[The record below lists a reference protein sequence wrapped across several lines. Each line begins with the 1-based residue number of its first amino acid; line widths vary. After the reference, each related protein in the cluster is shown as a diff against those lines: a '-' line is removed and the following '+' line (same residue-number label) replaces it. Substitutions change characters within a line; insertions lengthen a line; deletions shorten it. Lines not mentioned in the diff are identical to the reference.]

1 MRYGATIWIEG
12 PARADIEVFRI
23 KWDSAQATA
32 GPHMTVVY
40 PQAVP
45 DATLIQARAD
55 ALLWD
60 RSPFEVTLERATD
73 YKGLEELDRDG
84 TAWLRRDFPEF
95 RNPIVLLPAAGGS
108 GVLELR
114 RLLDPLFGQPSEA
127 LKHPPF
133 VTISQGLDEAHA
145 EEVMRSLA
153 DYRPNLRFEVRA
165 VDILEVDD
173 AGAWRSLGPASLG
186 T

>member
-1 MRYGATIWIEG
+1 MRYGATIWVEG

-40 PQAVP
+40 PQAVA
-45 DATLIQARAD
+45 DATSIQDRA
-55 ALLWD
+55 AAMLRD

-73 YKGLEELDRDG
+73 YKGLGDLDPEG
-84 TAWLRRDFPEF
+84 TAWLRSAFPEF
-95 RNPIVLLPAAGGS
+95 RNPIVLLPSAGGS

-127 LKHPPF
+127 LNHPPF
-133 VTISQGLDEAHA
+133 VTIGQGLDEADAA
-145 EEVMRSLA
+145 EVIRSLA
-153 DYRPNLRFEVRA
+153 DYWPDLRFEVPA

-173 AGAWRSLGPASLG
+173 DGGWRSLGPAQLG